1 MSKKVIRFTA
11 DWCAPCKMY
20 APQFEAAKSLVEGWE
35 FEAINVDIDSE
46 EAAKYQIRNIPAT
59 IIKVNDE
66 VVDRVIGVVSTDQL
80 VDKLNSFS
88 EQPV

>member
-1 MSKKVIRFTA
+1 MSKRVIRFTA
-11 DWCAPCKMY
+11 DWCGPCKMY

-35 FEAINVDIDSE
+35 FEAINVDTNSD

-66 VVDRVIGVVSTDQL
+66 VVDRFIGVVSTDDL
-80 VDKLNSFS
+80 AKRLNSFA

>member
-11 DWCAPCKMY
+11 DWCAPCSMY
-20 APQFEAAKSLVEGWE
+20 APQFEAAKALVEGWE
-35 FEAINVDIDSE
+35 FEAINVDTNSD
-46 EAAKYQIRNIPAT
+46 EATKYQIRNIPAT

-66 VVDRVIGVVSTDQL
+66 VVDRFIGVVSTDEL
-80 VDKLNSFS
+80 AKRLNSFA

>member
-1 MSKKVIRFTA
+1 MSKRVIRFTA
-11 DWCAPCKMY
+11 DWCGPCKMY

-35 FEAINVDIDSE
+35 FEAINVDTNSD

-66 VVDRVIGVVSTDQL
+66 VVDRFIGVVSTDEL
-80 VDKLNSFS
+80 AKRLNSFA